1 VLSRGICGGPSVVL
15 ARSLHAAGGV
25 WTADPYPA
33 LAVGDV
39 SLDEVFCLSRFV
51 VFFAVFGGEDAQELQ
66 GGAFYY
72 STVL

>member
-1 VLSRGICGGPSVVL
+1 VLSGGIGGGPNVVL
-15 ARSLHAAGGV
+15 ARSLRAAGGI

-39 SLDEVFCLSRFV
+39 SLDEVFCRSRFV
-51 VFFAVFGGEDAQELQ
+51 VFFAVLGGKDAQELQ